1 FTGDLGRDGL
11 VVHLQD
17 QVRNMSKIA
26 TQWAHDLA
34 EEELAKVARVNA
46 ELEELGHRLPDG
58 QALLEDARRR
68 IQLCAACRRDGD
80 TLRAYAEAQR
90 ALRPLRILMRAQWET
105 AARELD
111 SPVASPYAV
120 SFFTLPRHW
129 RFRDELTKAKAGKN
143 VLPEGDFEQPATLW
157 RIQE

>member
-1 FTGDLGRDGL
+1 TQAWLVSPGEARTLRGERVVGGTRITIPEFGLTAAVVFTGVLGRDGL

-111 SPVASPYAV
+111 SPVASPY
-120 SFFTLPRHW
+120 
-129 RFRDELTKAKAGKN
+129 
-143 VLPEGDFEQPATLW
+143 
-157 RIQE
+157 